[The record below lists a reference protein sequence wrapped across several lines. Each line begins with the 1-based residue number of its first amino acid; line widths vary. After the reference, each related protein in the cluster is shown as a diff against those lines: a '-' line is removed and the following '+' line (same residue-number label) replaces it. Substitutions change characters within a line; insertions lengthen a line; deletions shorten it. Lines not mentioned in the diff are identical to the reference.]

1 MNNITFVVEMFF
13 SFDRANRA
21 LWPDWIN
28 ERFKLFEKYTLR
40 SLLNQSFQDFR
51 IFLICGERN
60 KHITS
65 KLPWHPRVEIYHVKG
80 EDRLYR
86 PKRQR
91 PASEVMG
98 YRNINTDY
106 LSVTQLGSDDLFHK
120 DLMAEIKD
128 SVFLDS
134 KRSVLV
140 VKKFIIWDTL
150 EHHIIHDGHSRTST
164 FITSVFPRS
173 IYKNWNHFVTQCYLN
188 PRIAGLD
195 LPTTK
200 EIGAFK
206 VCSTRHTYNISNIK
220 YRGDKIRWGRGEKI
234 IDKKIISE
242 NLKDFGLGE
251 VYET

>member
-60 KHITS
+60 ERITS

-206 VCSTRHTYNISNIK
+206 VCSTRHAYNISNIK